1 MKITTIISML
11 MLAGCL
17 VSCRQED
24 DLEPSGTISSFAP
37 VPGATDPT
45 SRLREEFYKNTG
57 CYLLFNDTLKHE
69 YKGLDAYGKP
79 YYETELVDLNW
90 NMTAVGNAHLRYEY
104 LEPAQ
109 QEKASEFL
117 SEYLLPYVRDIL
129 PFSVLAVRKINQ
141 YTHEE
146 DVWEYSASPLTV
158 SNINCLALNLSE
170 LWEGEKD
177 EETLAQ
183 DLCCEMILTSWG
195 GDQTYYYSGGKAENF
210 CKISQWDYDYDK
222 HYLDIPYG
230 LGEVGMEE
238 LNDLGFLV
246 NTNEIYS
253 PTTKEDV
260 VSYIKACLKMTT
272 EEFEDLYGDYDK
284 IMRKYNILKPLVDET
299 GIKF

>member
-1 MKITTIISML
+1 MKITTIISLL

-17 VSCRQED
+17 FSCRQED
-24 DLEPSGTISSFAP
+24 DLEPSEMSSSFAP
-37 VPGATDPT
+37 VPGATDQT
-45 SRLREEFYKNTG
+45 SKLREEFYKATG

-90 NMTAVGNAHLRYEY
+90 NMTSVGKARLRFEY
-104 LEPAQ
+104 LELKQ

-117 SEYLLPYVRDIL
+117 SDYLIPYVKDIL
-129 PFSVLAVRKINQ
+129 PYSVLAVRKINQ

-146 DVWEYSASPLTV
+146 DVWEYSSSPLTI

-170 LWEGEKD
+170 LWEGKKD

-183 DLCCEMILTSWG
+183 DLCCEMILANWG
-195 GDQTYYYSGGKAENF
+195 GDATYYYSGGKAEAFFKVMRRYQYN
-210 CKISQWDYDYDK
+210 KSWY
-222 HYLDIPYG
+222 DIPYG
-230 LGEVGMEE
+230 LGETGMEE
-238 LNDLGFLV
+238 LKELGFLI
-246 NTNEIYS
+246 NTDARYTPSE
-253 PTTKEDV
+253 KEDV
-260 VSYIKACLKMTT
+260 ISYIKACLRMTA
-272 EEFEDLYGDYDK
+272 EEFEDLYGDYDV